1 MGNKVRSRLAP
12 KNVVRMGDALF
23 SKTQQR
29 VLSYLFGHPLRSYYV
44 NELIKLVGAGSGVVQ
59 RELVRL
65 SESGLVN
72 THKIGNQTHYQ
83 ANQQSP
89 IYKELVQIVQKSF
102 GIANPI
108 GEALQKYK
116 KQIDCAFIFGSVAK
130 KQDVASS
137 DIDLFVIS
145 NTITHG
151 DVINT
156 LHKIETQIGRSIN
169 ISIYSKKE
177 INKQKNEG
185 NAFVCRVLQQP
196 KIWVVG
202 SEGDLPT

>member
-151 DVINT
+151 DMINT
-156 LHKIETQIGRSIN
+156 LIKLKPKLDEALTYRFTA
-169 ISIYSKKE
+169 KKKLT
-177 INKQKNEG
+177 NKKMRAMHLFVECWSNQKYG
-185 NAFVCRVLQQP
+185 L
-196 KIWVVG
+196 
-202 SEGDLPT
+202 

>member
-1 MGNKVRSRLAP
+1 MLKYYY
-12 KNVVRMGDALF
+12 F
-23 SKTQQR
+23 S
-29 VLSYLFGHPLRSYYV
+29 
-44 NELIKLVGAGSGVVQ
+44 
-59 RELVRL
+59 
-65 SESGLVN
+65 
-72 THKIGNQTHYQ
+72 
-83 ANQQSP
+83 
-89 IYKELVQIVQKSF
+89 LVQIVQKSF

-151 DVINT
+151 DMINT

-185 NAFVCRVLQQP
+185 NVFVCRVLEQP

>member
-1 MGNKVRSRLAP
+1 M
-12 KNVVRMGDALF
+12 
-23 SKTQQR
+23 
-29 VLSYLFGHPLRSYYV
+29 
-44 NELIKLVGAGSGVVQ
+44 
-59 RELVRL
+59 
-65 SESGLVN
+65 
-72 THKIGNQTHYQ
+72 
-83 ANQQSP
+83 
-89 IYKELVQIVQKSF
+89 QILQKSF

-151 DVINT
+151 DMINT

-185 NAFVCRVLQQP
+185 NVFVCRVLEQP